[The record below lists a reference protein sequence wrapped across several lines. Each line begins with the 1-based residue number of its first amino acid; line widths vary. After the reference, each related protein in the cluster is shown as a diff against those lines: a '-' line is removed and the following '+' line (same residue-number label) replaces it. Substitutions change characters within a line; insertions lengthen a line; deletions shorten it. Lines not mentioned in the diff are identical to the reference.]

1 MLEGKPSP
9 QSEVQ
14 SALEQVFFK
23 ISVFSH
29 LHKDTL
35 ELCQRTLGFLLTS
48 LAKARLPRLLSFGQ
62 GGQPKSEHSLRCG
75 AHSFV
80 TGLLKLIGFEAT
92 DLKMGIQDT
101 RFYYQ
106 DSNGQDNLSLPYHTN
121 QTVTGFGAQTG
132 RFYSP
137 TPLSSCPFNSV
148 RSPARSASGQSYMPT
163 GSEAFAST
171 GKEVYSAS
179 GESYSVPFQ
188 HGYPRTPLYPL
199 PGLQVCGKTQAL
211 LNNYPLWAKFHK
223 YQTEMIITKQ
233 GRFVQAEILQR
244 FGLGLLSSGF
254 EMRMFPFLSFNIS
267 ALDPS
272 AHYSVYVDVV
282 LADQHHWRYQG
293 GKWVQC
299 GKAEGNMPGYDV
311 GTELWGMMWGLNCAD
326 WTVGYDVGTK
336 LWGMMWE
343 LNCGDWTVGYDVGT
357 KLWALDW
364 NRMYMHPDSP
374 NTGAHWMRQEVSFGK
389 LKLTN
394 NKGGSNN
401 VGQSLHKYQ
410 PRLHVV
416 EVKEDGSDD
425 PFLSSKAQ
433 TFIFPETQF
442 IAVTA
447 YQNADITQLKIDH
460 NPFAKG
466 FRDNY
471 DTLYAPPEADR
482 LTPSP
487 TDGQQLVPG
496 TCYPQP
502 YLSDQYMSPLPQ
514 SRFYSRERIGVSQQA
529 KDPGG
534 SRWYLPSQQGPPSS
548 RLDFNSY
555 DSDFSGNGFYKPFP
569 LQTSTHHPLGYYQDH
584 HFPSGSVSAAAA
596 AASPGAWSPGRPSPQ
611 YLSHPHP
618 AKAGPSLSWFR
629 PDKPKESGEDPWLE
643 PPSVKSV
650 DSADSGLYES
660 AESKRRRVSP
670 YHNRKSL
677 SASSTFPSSN
687 NLRRRQKY
695 SNFPMSENSV
705 ICWSSVR
712 VTLGFLL
719 TSLAKARLPR
729 LLSLAGR
736 PGLGR
741 FLVVPNFF
749 HLRMMVATVPFG
761 TCKAAEIF
769 PKNHLP
775 LVRAQAG
782 VCGWQ
787 QGVQLGDALW
797 YGQGVAK
804 DALVPQTPKL
814 VDDTAGLIKNRPL
827 YLVHLRV

>member
-1 MLEGKPSP
+1 MGGIGGNFYLSMLNGTDAQSFGKD
-9 QSEVQ
+9 
-14 SALEQVFFK
+14 AD
-23 ISVFSH
+23 ISNH
-29 LHKDTL
+29 LHRTKD
-35 ELCQRTLGFLLTS
+35 
-48 LAKARLPRLLSFGQ
+48 LA
-62 GGQPKSEHSLRCG
+62 
-75 AHSFV
+75 
-80 TGLLKLIGFEAT
+80 

-121 QTVTGFGAQTG
+121 QTVTGFGAQPG

-137 TPLSSCPFNSV
+137 TPFSSCPFNSV
-148 RSPARSASGQSYMPT
+148 RSPARSGSGQSYMPT
-163 GSEAFAST
+163 GSEGFASP

-179 GESYSVPFQ
+179 GESYSTPFQ
-188 HGYPRTPLYPL
+188 HGFPRTPLYPL

-233 GRFVQAEILQR
+233 GR
-244 FGLGLLSSGF
+244 
-254 EMRMFPFLSFNIS
+254 RMFPFLSFNIS

-299 GKAEGNMPGYDV
+299 GKAEGNMPG
-311 GTELWGMMWGLNCAD
+311 
-326 WTVGYDVGTK
+326 
-336 LWGMMWE
+336 
-343 LNCGDWTVGYDVGT
+343 
-357 KLWALDW
+357 

-394 NKGGSNN
+394 NKGSTNN
-401 VGQSLHKYQ
+401 VGQMIVLQSLHKYQ
-410 PRLHVV
+410 PRLHIV
-416 EVKEDGSDD
+416 EVKEDGSED

-471 DTLYAPPEADR
+471 DTLYAPSEADR

-487 TDGQQLVPG
+487 TENQQLVPG

-502 YLSDQYMSPLPQ
+502 YLADQYVSPLPQ
-514 SRFYSRERIGVSQQA
+514 SRFYSRERMGMSQQA

-534 SRWYLPSQQGPPSS
+534 SPHGRWYLSGQQGPPSS

-555 DSDFSGNGFYKPFP
+555 DSDFSSNGFYKPFP

-584 HFPSGSVSAAAA
+584 HFPPGNVSAAA
-596 AASPGAWSPGRPSPQ
+596 AASPGAWSSGRPSPQ

-618 AKAGPSLSWFR
+618 TKAGPSLSWFR
-629 PDKPKESGEDPWLE
+629 PVPPSSSSSSSDPRLHPLALLDPLGPPPPLQDKPKESGEDPWLE

-650 DSADSGLYES
+650 DSADSGLYDG

-670 YHNRKSL
+670 Y
-677 SASSTFPSSN
+677 ASST
-687 NLRRRQKY
+687 
-695 SNFPMSENSV
+695 ENSPPNRGTEA
-705 ICWSSVR
+705 CEKDSSSDAGYY
-712 VTLGFLL
+712 GFY
-719 TSLAKARLPR
+719 T
-729 LLSLAGR
+729 
-736 PGLGR
+736 
-741 FLVVPNFF
+741 N
-749 HLRMMVATVPFG
+749 
-761 TCKAAEIF
+761 
-769 PKNHLP
+769 
-775 LVRAQAG
+775 
-782 VCGWQ
+782 
-787 QGVQLGDALW
+787 
-797 YGQGVAK
+797 
-804 DALVPQTPKL
+804 
-814 VDDTAGLIKNRPL
+814 
-827 YLVHLRV
+827 